1 MFGTVPKG
9 IKIVKYQIE
18 FTKGAVKQLKKLPT
32 HIRERIDLRIQ
43 ELAVENQEAIAKLLA
58 KKLPVWK

>member
-1 MFGTVPKG
+1 
-9 IKIVKYQIE
+9 VKYQIE

-32 HIRERIDLRIQ
+32 DIRERIDLRIQ

>member
-1 MFGTVPKG
+1 M
-9 IKIVKYQIE
+9 KYQIE

>member
-1 MFGTVPKG
+1 LGTVPTG

-32 HIRERIDLRIQ
+32 PIRERIDLRIQ

>member
-1 MFGTVPKG
+1 LGTVPTG